1 MELQSRQNESKK
13 LNENFLKQLTVIK
26 SKKTFLK

>member
-1 MELQSRQNESKK
+1 MELRRRQNESKK

-26 SKKTFLK
+26 PKKTFLK